1 MFWFWNNSGRQSSIR
16 ANKSRADCL
25 LSVGAL
31 LISLSLILLALT
43 GANGS
48 YVQAQVGTAT
58 APAHT
63 PTVPSGERPNLHIY
77 LRDEGGQP
85 VTRVAVKLYS
95 FDYSNGKYELLER
108 DKGTT
113 DNQFGKVAFDATKVL
128 PGLYYLEMKE
138 TSGAG
143 AGAVVLPTDPDGAP
157 IGTGGGRPPAE
168 VRNMTTINLF
178 EGSVIYVFHFELRPL
193 INLPVNVGGVLPVP
207 VRAVYVPSSRR
218 YIYYPE
224 AGSNLSKVSTVTPGP
239 SPTPA
244 PPTPTFTPFATVA
257 TRSNT
262 TINAT
267 ATRNAQS
274 QTATAT
280 RNVSGSGTGGAGAG
294 AGVGVA
300 ATPTPTSECR
310 GCIPPNST
318 AGARATIEA
327 ATIAAGLTVG
337 IYNVP
342 AGGEGRSG
350 SGGSSSNSAN
360 ATPNPN
366 SNSNL
371 PPTVLQTGV
380 ATEPQVMTISSTG
393 TGTTAPATVTVQLG
407 VSSNPTSTS
416 TNANNGS
423 NGQGQGQG
431 LSIVG
436 QGQGQSVTTTTS
448 GAQPQPGT
456 PSGSGGGSAISNLL
470 PGSGVVPTL
479 TPNGA
484 GATGNVG
491 NGSSVAS
498 NPASPLGS
506 TTAPSKEDNNS
517 PLLLLIGVSLLLILI
532 GGVIALKVFGRSL
545 PFGKRKEHEYEQEGN
560 QAGEDAR

>member
-1 MFWFWNNSGRQSSIR
+1 LVMSNSKTRMKPPS
-16 ANKSRADCL
+16 KTL
-25 LSVGAL
+25 MP
-31 LISLSLILLALT
+31 LLALALLVLAPLVICVLVAT
-43 GANGS
+43 QTVAQAQA
-48 YVQAQVGTAT
+48 QAQVGTGTAST
-58 APAHT
+58 APSHT

-77 LRDEGGQP
+77 LRDEAGRPITGM
-85 VTRVAVKLYS
+85 AVKLFS
-95 FDYSNGKYELLER
+95 FDYNQSNGKYELLER

-113 DNQFGKVAFDATKVL
+113 DAQFGKVAFDATKVL

-138 TSGAG
+138 DAG

-168 VRNMTTINLF
+168 VKDMTTINLF

-193 INLPVNVGGVLPVP
+193 IKLPSSVSLTGVQPI
-207 VRAVYVPSSRR
+207 RAVYVPSSRR

-244 PPTPTFTPFATVA
+244 PPTPTFTPFVVA
-257 TRSNT
+257 TRSST
-262 TINAT
+262 TNNAT
-267 ATRNAQS
+267 ATRNAQN
-274 QTATAT
+274 QTATAI
-280 RNVSGSGTGGAGAG
+280 RNVSGSGTGA
-294 AGVGVA
+294 GVA
-300 ATPTPTSECR
+300 ANPTPTSECR

-327 ATIAAGLTVG
+327 ATIAAGLTAGV
-337 IYNVP
+337 YNIP
-342 AGGEGRSG
+342 AGSEGRSG
-350 SGGSSSNSAN
+350 SGGSGSSTAN

-371 PPTVLQTGV
+371 PPTVPQTGV
-380 ATEPQVMTISSTG
+380 ATEPQVTTTSSTG
-393 TGTTAPATVTVQLG
+393 TGTTKPDPATVQPG

-448 GAQPQPGT
+448 GVQPQPGN
-456 PSGSGGGSAISNLL
+456 PSGSGSGAGGGSAISNLL

-491 NGSSVAS
+491 NGSGVAS
-498 NPASPLGS
+498 NAASAPGS
-506 TTAPSKEDNNS
+506 TTAPGKEDNNS
-517 PLLLLIGVSLLLILI
+517 FLLLLIGVSLLLVLT
-532 GGVIALKVFGRSL
+532 GGVIALKLFGR
-545 PFGKRKEHEYEQEGN
+545 GKRKEQVQVQEGN
-560 QAGEDAR
+560 QTGEDAR